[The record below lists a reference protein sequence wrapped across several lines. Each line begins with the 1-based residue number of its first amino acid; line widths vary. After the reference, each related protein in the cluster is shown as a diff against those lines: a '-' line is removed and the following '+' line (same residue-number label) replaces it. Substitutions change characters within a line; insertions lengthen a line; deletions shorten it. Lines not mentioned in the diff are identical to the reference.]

1 MTDSTRRSFLSGL
14 ATAAAASPL
23 LASMPNS
30 NPAPAAAV
38 RASDPQTLLVLG
50 GTGFLGPHFVQS
62 ALARGHK
69 VTLFHRGKTNAELFP
84 NLEHIK
90 GDRETGD
97 LEALKDRTFDAIVDN
112 SGYVPAHVEATA
124 KLFAATAKQ
133 YLFVSTVS
141 VYDEPENGPNTFDES
156 SAVGTVTDEQVA
168 AVRTI
173 RESMPHY
180 GALKARCEAA
190 AEAQM
195 PGKVSNVRPGL
206 IVGPRDTSDRFTW
219 WPVRADR
226 GGEILAPG
234 DRDAEVQMIDVRDL
248 AEWMVHVLEQRIFG
262 VFNAVGYGGSTT
274 MDQVLQS
281 CRSATSTPSS
291 LTWVDEEFLL
301 EQKVGPWME
310 MPLWIPRDARRRY
323 HNERAIGNGL
333 AFRPLA
339 DTIRDTL
346 TWAKTERG
354 DRPFAR
360 TGLPAEREAAVL
372 AAFAKKGK

>member
-1 MTDSTRRSFLSGL
+1 MTDSTRRSFLSGV
-14 ATAAAASPL
+14 AAAAAAPL
-23 LASMPNS
+23 AAHSLAAGVDRQRAI
-30 NPAPAAAV
+30 PAPKP
-38 RASDPQTLLVLG
+38 RSLLVLG

-62 ALARGHK
+62 ALARGHT
-69 VTLFHRGKTNAELFP
+69 VALFHRGKTNGELFP
-84 NLEHIK
+84 ELEHLK
-90 GDRETGD
+90 GDRESGD
-97 LEALKDRTFDAIVDN
+97 LEALKGRTFDAIIDN

-124 KLFAATAKQ
+124 KLFAATAQQ

-141 VYDEPENGPNTFDES
+141 VYEEPESGPNSFDENA
-156 SAVGTVTDEQVA
+156 AVGKVTDEQVV

-190 AEAQM
+190 AEAAM
-195 PGKVSNVRPGL
+195 PGKVANVRPGL

-226 GGEILAPG
+226 GGEMLAPG

-248 AEWMVHVLEQRIFG
+248 ADWMVHILEKRLCG
-262 VFNAVGYGGSTT
+262 VFNAVGYSGPVT
-274 MDQVLQS
+274 MEQVLQG
-281 CRSATSTPSS
+281 CRNATSTPGS

-301 EQKVGPWME
+301 EQQVGPWME

-323 HNERAIGNGL
+323 ENERAIQNGL
-333 AFRPLA
+333 TFRPLA

-346 TWAKTERG
+346 AWAKTERG
-354 DRPFAR
+354 DRPFQR
-360 TGLPAEREAAVL
+360 TGLKPEREQEVL
-372 AAFAKKGK
+372 LAWKSKAK